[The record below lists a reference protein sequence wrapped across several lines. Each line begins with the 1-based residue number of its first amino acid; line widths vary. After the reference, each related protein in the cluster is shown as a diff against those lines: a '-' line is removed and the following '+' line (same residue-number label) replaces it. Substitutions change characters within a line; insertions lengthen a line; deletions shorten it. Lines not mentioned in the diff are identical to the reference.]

1 MCAEDLKGW
10 RQESKRKKDPE
21 ERRWELVVR
30 LVHGMFRVGIV
41 LEEIY

>member
-1 MCAEDLKGW
+1 MRTENLKGW

-21 ERRWELVVR
+21 ERRWEIVVR
-30 LVHGMFRVGIV
+30 LVHGMFRYGTV